1 MMRMADA
8 KEPGNVRRNCGNNN
22 CINEQI
28 QAVTC
33 KVVRMRAR
41 TEWHKHVGSPRLWSG
56 LQSCTTFQC
65 LIPTDRELLMLK
77 GNRDDGQ

>member
-22 CINEQI
+22 SINEQI

-41 TEWHKHVGSPRLWSG
+41 TEWHKHVVPLAYGAGYNPVTRSSV
-56 LQSCTTFQC
+56 
-65 LIPTDRELLMLK
+65 
-77 GNRDDGQ
+77 